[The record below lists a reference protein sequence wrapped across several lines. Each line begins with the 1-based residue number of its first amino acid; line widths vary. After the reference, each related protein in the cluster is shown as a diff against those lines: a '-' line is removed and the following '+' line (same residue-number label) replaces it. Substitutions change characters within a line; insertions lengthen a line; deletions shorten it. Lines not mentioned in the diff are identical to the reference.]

1 MKWKLKILKSSWNS
15 NGQHD
20 GAVAPWL
27 HRENILGSNRVSRL
41 GPLTSMDQQQEEVFR
56 EGWRGAEPVSCQYW
70 PLLLYTT
77 LKKWC
82 QFDLQLLIPVLRRP
96 HLFDTDIWKTFV
108 GEGDKGKAAKGKWLI
123 AKWVL
128 VLGSLPYIF
137 LHTGT
142 KNSLLY
148 HFSSSRLCWNH
159 LIPLESQQ
167 SVETDTETHKRG
179 RV

>member
-1 MKWKLKILKSSWNS
+1 MMVQWHRGRTERTFWVQTESADLDLSLAWINNKKRFSGRADGEQSRCHASTGLYFSIQRWRSDVSLTFSFLFLSW
-15 NGQHD
+15 D
-20 GAVAPWL
+20 VL
-27 HRENILGSNRVSRL
+27 VS
-41 GPLTSMDQQQEEVFR
+41 
-56 EGWRGAEPVSCQYW
+56 
-70 PLLLYTT
+70 
-77 LKKWC
+77 
-82 QFDLQLLIPVLRRP
+82 LIQIFGR
-96 HLFDTDIWKTFV
+96 HLW
-108 GEGDKGKAAKGKWLI
+108 ERGDKGKAAKGKWLI